1 MILTE
6 PGAAT
11 RAFTPGQTAQ
21 LLIKSEPARFQVF
34 VNGVKFCAFRHRIRP
49 ENVTAVR
56 VSRIV
61 GWWLL
66 GWLGYLLWS
75 GVVEGGLTV
84 GILSR

>member
-1 MILTE
+1 MMRPCPVILTE
-6 PGAAT
+6 PGAAI
-11 RAFTPGQTAQ
+11 RAFFPGQTAQ

-61 GWWLL
+61 GW
-66 GWLGYLLWS
+66 
-75 GVVEGGLTV
+75 
-84 GILSR
+84 